1 MWDELHFISQDALTL
16 VDAFEQVWQFST
28 QDGPDAPH
36 GDKRLEPLREPIN
49 QRAAAF
55 RQRLADTQPRHIEA
69 VLEFAEQAYRR
80 PLTGEEKGELRGLY
94 QRLRQK
100 EIPHD
105 EAVRLM
111 LARVF
116 VAPAFLYRLENA
128 PAGAKPGPVSDW
140 ELANRLSYFL
150 WSSAPDA
157 DLRAL
162 AANGTLH
169 KPEVLTAQ
177 TRRMLRDARVRRLAT
192 EFACEWLHIHDFQ
205 SLDEKSERHFP
216 TFVSLRG
223 PMYEEAIRF
232 FTDSFQNDDS
242 VLALFDTDHTFLNE
256 SLAQHYGIP
265 GVTGAAWRRVDG
277 VKKYGRGGILGLSA
291 TLAKESGASR
301 TSPILRGDWVSEV
314 LLGEKIP
321 RPPKDVPRLPEDEST
336 ETLTVRQLTEKH
348 ISDPRCAGCHARF
361 DGFGYAL
368 EGYDAIGR
376 LRASDLGG
384 RTIDTHAVLFDGT
397 SVNGAEDLRHYLLTK
412 KRDAV
417 AQQFCRKL
425 LGYSLGRSV
434 ILSDRPL
441 LAEMQTQL
449 RKNDYR
455 FTAAVE
461 TIVRSKQF
469 LDIRGH
475 DAIVEE

>member
-1 MWDELHFISQDALTL
+1 
-16 VDAFEQVWQFST
+16 
-28 QDGPDAPH
+28 
-36 GDKRLEPLREPIN
+36 
-49 QRAAAF
+49 
-55 RQRLADTQPRHIEA
+55 
-69 VLEFAEQAYRR
+69 
-80 PLTGEEKGELRGLY
+80 
-94 QRLRQK
+94 
-100 EIPHD
+100 
-105 EAVRLM
+105 
-111 LARVF
+111 
-116 VAPAFLYRLENA
+116 
-128 PAGAKPGPVSDW
+128 
-140 ELANRLSYFL
+140 
-150 WSSAPDA
+150 
-157 DLRAL
+157 
-162 AANGTLH
+162 
-169 KPEVLTAQ
+169 
-177 TRRMLRDARVRRLAT
+177 
-192 EFACEWLHIHDFQ
+192 
-205 SLDEKSERHFP
+205 
-216 TFVSLRG
+216 
-223 PMYEEAIRF
+223 
-232 FTDSFQNDDS
+232 
-242 VLALFDTDHTFLNE
+242 
-256 SLAQHYGIP
+256 
-265 GVTGAAWRRVDG
+265 
-277 VKKYGRGGILGLSA
+277 
-291 TLAKESGASR
+291 LAKESGASR